1 MVKSEIAYKGRA
13 VESLQNF
20 ETVKYFAAENHELNE
35 YSGFI
40 KVWQGNKV
48 RSERTLAALNA
59 CQKIVICLG
68 VTAVMYVS
76 VAMVAHG
83 VSRPTLFVC
92 PTLVCL
98 CVRAHV
104 RQAKYLRAART
115 GARAA
120 RSRAHT
126 CLPVSLGKKYVS
138 TGLTVHL
145 RGVWGWMRRGRR

>member
-92 PTLVCL
+92 PTLFCL
-98 CVRAHV
+98 CVCAHV

-115 GARAA
+115 CVRAA
-120 RSRAHT
+120 DEAGAHMRPRLSKDVDAHASDCT
-126 CLPVSLGKKYVS
+126 CAG
-138 TGLTVHL
+138 
-145 RGVWGWMRRGRR
+145 RWGWMRRGRR

>member
-20 ETVKYFAAENHELNE
+20 ETVKYFAAESHELNE

-76 VAMVAHG
+76 VAMVAQG
-83 VSRPTLFVC
+83 VSRTTVFVC
-92 PTLVCL
+92 
-98 CVRAHV
+98 
-104 RQAKYLRAART
+104 
-115 GARAA
+115 ARACTA
-120 RSRAHT
+120 NEASAGGAHR
-126 CLPVSLGKKYVS
+126 CAGGS
-138 TGLTVHL
+138 
-145 RGVWGWMRRGRR
+145 